1 MGFDARTPVPTVFGW
16 KPAALI
22 EPGDTVFSYDGQPT
36 KVVSVQEY
44 TPAACYKLWMPDNL
58 TLVVDGRTGLPTI
71 THLQMEILRKW
82 GRKEKRHKEMLIE
95 PRGPQ
100 ALMEDK
106 RNKRL
111 INCWP
116 LQMPERELPVD
127 PFVIGQ
133 WIFDRSKRRRDRR
146 YDITRQ
152 LIEKYP
158 TIPQYIPE
166 EYFFASF
173 AQRLNLVRGIF
184 ADMGSF
190 NPKLSTFMYTCRNYK
205 MLRQVQNIIE
215 SLGITTKMTQHGN
228 EQRYHLTFKTFLKLR
243 DDQTSNGREFY
254 FEFRMVKRVEE
265 VAPRKCFYIKT
276 ENPDNTVVV
285 SEGYLPICL

>member
-82 GRKEKRHKEMLIE
+82 GRKEARHKEMLIE

-173 AQRLNLVRGIF
+173 TQRLNLVRGIF

-190 NPKLSTFMYTCRNYK
+190 NHKESTFMYTCRNYK

-215 SLGITTKMTQHGN
+215 SLGIATKMTQHGN

>member
-1 MGFDARTPVPTVFGW
+1 MGFDARTPVPTVFGL

-173 AQRLNLVRGIF
+173 TQRLNLVRGIF

-215 SLGITTKMTQHGN
+215 SLGIATKMTQHGN